1 MSKKVKILLIIIF
14 ALLFL
19 ASLCTVLY
27 PYISNYLA
35 DQRQAAVVSQYESE
49 VETVQDA
56 EIRAALEAARAYNAA
71 LANGQA
77 EGITDYDEL
86 LDLTG
91 NGMMGIITIP
101 SIGVELPIYHG
112 TQSLEL
118 GALHL
123 QGTSLPVGGA
133 STHCV
138 ISAHSGMSTEVMFTD
153 LDQLAEG
160 DVFYMKVSSETLAY
174 EVDRILTV
182 LPDDTDPLMIV
193 PGEDYC
199 TLLTCMPYGV
209 NTHRLLVRGHR
220 IAYEPETAGA
230 EAQTP
235 GHAKQST
242 WMQQY
247 IRGIL
252 CGVGIVAAAA
262 ILIVII
268 ILIRRRRRRSHDEG

>member
-1 MSKKVKILLIIIF
+1 MSKKVKIPLVILF
-14 ALLFL
+14 VLLFL
-19 ASLCTVLY
+19 ASLFAVAY
-27 PYISNYLA
+27 PYLSNYLA
-35 DQRQAAVVSQYESE
+35 RQRQAEIVLQYDEAVG
-49 VETVQDA
+49 TVQDA
-56 EIRAALEAARAYNAA
+56 DASAAWEAARAYNAA

-77 EGITDYDEL
+77 EGIADYDEL

-91 NGMMGIITIP
+91 NGMMGIVTIP
-101 SIGVELPIYHG
+101 TISVELPVYHG

-138 ISAHSGMSTEVMFTD
+138 ISAHSGMSSEKMFTD
-153 LDQLAEG
+153 LDQLNAG
-160 DVFYMKVSSETLAY
+160 DVFYLKVYGETLAY
-174 EVDRILTV
+174 EVDQVLTV
-182 LPDDTDPLMIV
+182 LPENVEPLMIV
-193 PGEDYC
+193 PGEDLC
-199 TLLTCMPYGV
+199 TLLTCTPYGI

-220 IAYEPETAGA
+220 IAYEPEAAGA

-235 GHAKQST
+235 VHTKQST

-262 ILIVII
+262 TVIVVL
-268 ILIRRRRRRSHDEG
+268 ILIRRRRRKKQ